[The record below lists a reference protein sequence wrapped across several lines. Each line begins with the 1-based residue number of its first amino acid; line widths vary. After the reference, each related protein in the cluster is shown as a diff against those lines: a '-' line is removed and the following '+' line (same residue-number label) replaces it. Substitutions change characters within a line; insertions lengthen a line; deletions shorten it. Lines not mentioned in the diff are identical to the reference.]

1 MEVKN
6 TNQPI
11 GNLNISTGVVEKI
24 AKLAALEIDGV
35 AEVSTGSSGV
45 KGVFAKTNL
54 QKPVV
59 VTMNDGVAEIDICVV
74 LKYGCKVPS
83 VCKNVQETV
92 KTNVQNMTEITV
104 SKVNINVTGV
114 QADI

>member
-11 GNLNISTGVVEKI
+11 GSLNISTSVVEKI
-24 AKLAALEIDGV
+24 AKLAAMEIEGV
-35 AEVSTGSSGV
+35 AEVSTGASGV

-54 QKPVV
+54 PKPVV
-59 VTMNDGVAEIDICVV
+59 VTMTDGVAEIDMCLI

-92 KTNVQNMTEITV
+92 KSNVQNMTEITV

-114 QADI
+114 QAEN

>member
-45 KGVFAKTNL
+45 KGVFAKTNS

-59 VTMNDGVAEIDICVV
+59 VTMNDGVAEIDISVV

-83 VCKNVQETV
+83 VCKNVQEAV